1 MNETRDFLEDKA
13 DRYKAQLASLKSF
26 VRTLK
31 ETAAKHGTDEAA
43 LEGDLTEAE
52 HNILYYEGEL
62 ERIRAELRGRGGRG
76 GGYVAP
82 RPPVYDSLI
91 PRTPRQ
97 GAGALILAS
106 LGMLAGVLIGSQLAS
121 RRRGGADDR

>member
-13 DRYKAQLASLKSF
+13 DRYKTQLASLKSY

-43 LEGDLTEAE
+43 LEGDLSEAE
-52 HNILYYEGEL
+52 HNISYYESEL
-62 ERIRAELRGRGGRG
+62 ERIWAELRGRGGRG
-76 GGYVAP
+76 GGYVPP
-82 RPPVYDSLI
+82 RPPVYDSVI

>member
-1 MNETRDFLEDKA
+1 MNETRDFLEDEA
-13 DRYKAQLASLKSF
+13 ERYETHLKSLKSF
-26 VRTLK
+26 IQTLK

-43 LEGDLTEAE
+43 LEGDLIEAE
-52 HNILYYEGEL
+52 HNISYYEGEL
-62 ERIRAELRGRGGRG
+62 GRIREELRGRGHRG

-82 RPPVYDSLI
+82 RPPVYDSVI

-121 RRRGGADDR
+121 RKRGGADDR

>member
-1 MNETRDFLEDKA
+1 MNQTREFLEDQA
-13 DRYKAQLASLKSF
+13 ERYATRLAGLKSF

-43 LEGDLTEAE
+43 LEGDVTEAE
-52 HNILYYEGEL
+52 HNISYYEGEL
-62 ERIRAELRGRGGRG
+62 ERIRAALRGGGRG
-76 GGYVAP
+76 GGGHVGP
-82 RPPVYDSLI
+82 RPPVYDSVI

>member
-13 DRYKAQLASLKSF
+13 KRYETHLASLKSF
-26 VRTLK
+26 VTILK
-31 ETAAKHGTDEAA
+31 ETAAKHGTDEAT
-43 LEGDLTEAE
+43 LEGDLLEAE
-52 HNILYYEGEL
+52 HNISYYESEL
-62 ERIRAELRGRGGRG
+62 ERIAAELRGRG

-82 RPPVYDSLI
+82 RPPVYDSII

-106 LGMLAGVLIGSQLAS
+106 LGMLAGMLIGSQLAS
-121 RRRGGADDR
+121 RKRGGADDR